1 MRGASV
7 SSRAVPA
14 LEDAFAQLERD
25 VSDGLAPGVAAAVG
39 TKDGTLRSAHYGF
52 AQLEPRKRPLEEDAL
67 FDLASLTKIACT
79 ATLALRLVEQGVIF
93 LGQRIS
99 SVLPAFGAAGKEDVT
114 VRHLL
119 THIAGINSGLAEVH
133 KVRARMLSPEGAK
146 EVRTLRA
153 TRIDVLKIAC
163 AQPLQRPIGSSFFYT
178 DSGYFALGAFLAA
191 AAGAPLDELA
201 RREVFEPLGMNDTHF
216 TLDEPLRRRA
226 AATEVVPGRG
236 GALVGDV
243 HDEMA
248 ALAGG
253 IAGHAGLFS
262 TCADLERFCR
272 LWLNHRTFDGVRFLS
287 PASVRLATTDQTY
300 GTATREGIP
309 AHRGLGWSVPPNPR
323 WHGGSICSPHSY
335 GHTGFTGTSLLI
347 DPEAGIYVV
356 LLTNRVHPTRDGGSA
371 ERASTLRRRFYDL
384 VWNALT

>member
-1 MRGASV
+1 MRRASV
-7 SSRAVPA
+7 SSPAVAA
-14 LEDAFAQLERD
+14 LDDAFAQLERD
-25 VSDGLAPGVAAAVG
+25 TADGLVPGVAAAVG
-39 TKDGTLRSAHYGF
+39 TRDGTLRRAHYGY
-52 AQLEPRKRPLEEDAL
+52 AQLTPRKRRLEEDAL
-67 FDLASLTKIACT
+67 FDLASLTKIVCT

-119 THIAGINSGLAEVH
+119 THTAGIDSGLKEVH
-133 KVRARMLSPEGAK
+133 AIRARMLSPDGA
-146 EVRTLRA
+146 EHADELRA
-153 TRIDVLKIAC
+153 ARLPLLEIAC
-163 AQPLQRPIGSSFFYT
+163 AQPLQRPIGSSFYYT

-191 AAGAPLDELA
+191 AAGAPLETLVQ
-201 RREVFEPLGMNDTHF
+201 REVFDPLGMRDTHF
-216 TLDEPLRRRA
+216 LLTATQRQRA

-236 GALVGDV
+236 GALVGEA

-262 TCADLERFCR
+262 TCADLERFCQG
-272 LWLNHRTFDGVRFLS
+272 WLNHGTLDGRRFLS
-287 PASVRLATTDQTY
+287 PVTVQVATTDQTH
-300 GTATREGIP
+300 GTATREGMP
-309 AHRGLGWSVPPNPR
+309 AHRGLGWSVIPNPR
-323 WHGGSICSPHSY
+323 WHGGSSCSPRSY

-347 DPEAGIYVV
+347 DPDARIYVV
-356 LLTNRVHPTRDGGSA
+356 LLTNRVHPTRDGGGA

-384 VWNALT
+384 VWDALT